1 MAAYDHATRI
11 DDGTTRTDEVL
22 APSGRVL
29 KRTVTSPPGGTVTEN
44 TVKGYTGGSDSPNW
58 SQSVTGGSYTNYLG
72 SAIIT
77 GTTAVY
83 QVSNWHGDI
92 VGTVTQA
99 GVFTAQAYPDEYGNV
114 TTVPSSRLGWLGSQQ
129 RFVTAPALGIIRMG
143 VRLYDPKL
151 GRFLAQDPIEG
162 GSCNDYDYTCANPI
176 GGLDL
181 TGTCVKGLGWFCDAW
196 NFGWA
201 VIRAQRNLWLTNIG
215 LNFARS
221 NGGRCSQRSGYMWVC
236 RGVGNTFGK
245 SFTLGNTFLQQSR
258 DRVPR
263 HLLRHETKH
272 SDQFAMASAVG
283 GKAGQITYIV
293 SYYGFA
299 IWDMVSKA
307 PDTQVGCK
315 NPYEKLANLRDGNYN
330 NC

>member
-1 MAAYDHATRI
+1 MTFWNEAIGYTTGGMLNLDWSTAGVAQYGYDQATRLTSTTVGGVLARSYAFDANTNRCANAASCVAPTFTYDQADRLTASPYGSAYVYDTHGNLTSYTKAGGGTVSFQYDAYDHATRI

-44 TVKGYTGGSDSPNW
+44 TIKGYTGDGDSPNW
-58 SQSVTGGSYTNYLG
+58 SQPVAGGSYTNYLG
-72 SAIIT
+72 TAIVT

-151 GRFLAQDPIEG
+151 GRFLAQDTIEG
-162 GSCNDYDYTCANPI
+162 GSCNDYDYTCANPSTASTWMEHKY
-176 GGLDL
+176 DRA
-181 TGTCVKGLGWFCDAW
+181 GTWYGSTKG
-196 NFGWA
+196 
-201 VIRAQRNLWLTNIG
+201 IRCI
-215 LNFARS
+215 FS
-221 NGGRCSQRSGYMWVC
+221 
-236 RGVGNTFGK
+236 
-245 SFTLGNTFLQQSR
+245 
-258 DRVPR
+258 
-263 HLLRHETKH
+263 
-272 SDQFAMASAVG
+272 
-283 GKAGQITYIV
+283 
-293 SYYGFA
+293 
-299 IWDMVSKA
+299 
-307 PDTQVGCK
+307 
-315 NPYEKLANLRDGNYN
+315 
-330 NC
+330 